1 MPIATPIVGR
11 SSPVETNRGSW
22 DLKQLQL
29 EGNEGGPIPLSSLA
43 WLKPLPASAS
53 DDELRS
59 AYYRDGVVHITGV
72 MDREKVLDTRERFFS
87 HLAQSGVLKE
97 GSSPR
102 EGIFRGGDPSLFAGP
117 GTVTFNTSVQANEY
131 LRLSTEAGRMDFI
144 DNFVHDE
151 DLLRMVKRIKNDWS
165 EPFLFKRQL
174 LRSNIPKSERSSTK
188 VHYDQV
194 FLRGAGPTSLTA
206 WVPIGDISPRSGGLL
221 YLEDS
226 VTLGLEIEDAFTE
239 MNKNLTAEERL
250 SAFNVNM
257 TEQGALTSDAA
268 EFAARHQRRWLAM
281 LYFTT
286 LA

>member
-11 SSPVETNRGSW
+11 SLPVETNRGSW

-29 EGNEGGPIPLSSLA
+29 EGNEGGP
-43 WLKPLPASAS
+43 
-53 DDELRS
+53 
-59 AYYRDGVVHITGV
+59 
-72 MDREKVLDTRERFFS
+72 
-87 HLAQSGVLKE
+87 
-97 GSSPR
+97 
-102 EGIFRGGDPSLFAGP
+102 DPSLFAGP

-144 DNFVHDE
+144 ENFVHDE
-151 DLLRMVKRIKNDWS
+151 DLPRMVKRIKKDWS

-194 FLRGAGPTSLTA
+194 FLRGAGPISLTA

-226 VTLGLEIEDAFTE
+226 VSLGLEIEDTFTE

-250 SAFNVNM
+250 SAFNVNRVM
-257 TEQGALTSDAA
+257 DVAGDVVFHHPCMIHCSARNLDPDDRIRLATDLRFADKHHPYDA
-268 EFAARHQRRWLAM
+268 RWANN
-281 LYFTT
+281 YFFPNDG
-286 LA
+286 L